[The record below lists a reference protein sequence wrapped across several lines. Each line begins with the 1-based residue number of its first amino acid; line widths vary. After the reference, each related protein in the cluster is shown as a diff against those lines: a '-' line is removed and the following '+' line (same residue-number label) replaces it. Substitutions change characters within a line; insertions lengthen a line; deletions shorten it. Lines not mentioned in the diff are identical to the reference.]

1 MGQMGVSWR
10 KCVDALSGALYRS
23 VDFMIATLSG
33 TRQQVL
39 QAALKKF
46 ADCGYEGASVRDIV
60 EAAKVTKPTL
70 YYYFGNKA
78 ELYQALV
85 DYAHD
90 ERLRLMQAAAE
101 RGRTVADK
109 LVQIL
114 AALFEFL
121 RNNRELMRIAF
132 ATAFAAPGELPA
144 EIRYLDKCTRNFEF
158 IHDLIRRGQASGEL
172 DRRFDSKELAFGI
185 YGQLNVYV
193 MAHLLIPDCQLNR
206 QTAERIVKLFL
217 LGAGAEGCP
226 ERREI

>member
-1 MGQMGVSWR
+1 MLTTDSN
-10 KCVDALSGALYRS
+10 
-23 VDFMIATLSG
+23 

-46 ADCGYEGASVRDIV
+46 ADCGYEGTSVQDIV
-60 EAAKVTKPTL
+60 EAAQVTKPTL

-90 ERLRLMQAAAE
+90 ERRRLMQAAAQ
-101 RGRTVADK
+101 RGDALADK
-109 LVQIL
+109 LVEIL
-114 AALFEFL
+114 AAVFDFL
-121 RNNRELMRIAF
+121 QNNRDLMRIAF

-144 EIRYLDKCTRNFEF
+144 EIHYAEKCSRNFEL
-158 IHDLIRRGQASGEL
+158 IHELIRRGQAAGEL

-185 YGQLNVYV
+185 YGQLNIYV
-193 MAHLLIPDCQLNR
+193 MAHLLMPDCKLNR

-217 LGAGAEGCP
+217 AGAGAK
-226 ERREI
+226 R

>member
-1 MGQMGVSWR
+1 VLTTDSN
-10 KCVDALSGALYRS
+10 
-23 VDFMIATLSG
+23 

-46 ADCGYEGASVRDIV
+46 ADCGYEGTSVQDIV
-60 EAAKVTKPTL
+60 EAAQVTKPTL

-90 ERLRLMQAAAE
+90 ERRRLMQAAAQ
-101 RGRTVADK
+101 RGDALADK
-109 LVQIL
+109 LVEIL
-114 AALFEFL
+114 AAVFDFL
-121 RNNRELMRIAF
+121 QNNRDLMRIAF

-144 EIRYLDKCTRNFEF
+144 EIHYAEKCSRNFEF
-158 IHDLIRRGQASGEL
+158 IHELIRRGQAAGEL

-185 YGQLNVYV
+185 YGQLNIYV
-193 MAHLLIPDCQLNR
+193 MAHLLMPDCKLNR

-217 LGAGAEGCP
+217 AGAGAK
-226 ERREI
+226 R

>member
-1 MGQMGVSWR
+1 MLTTDS
-10 KCVDALSGALYRS
+10 
-23 VDFMIATLSG
+23 T
-33 TRQQVL
+33 TRRQVL

-46 ADCGYEGASVRDIV
+46 ADCGYEGASVQDIV
-60 EAAKVTKPTL
+60 EAARVTKPTL

-90 ERLRLMQAAAE
+90 ERLRLMQAAAQ
-101 RGRTVADK
+101 RGRTIADK
-109 LVQIL
+109 LAEIL

-121 RNNRELMRIAF
+121 QNNRELMRIAF

-144 EIRYLDKCTRNFEF
+144 EVRYQDKCARNFEF

-185 YGQLNVYV
+185 YGQLNVYA
-193 MAHLLIPDCQLNR
+193 MAHLLMPDCRLNR
-206 QTAERIVKLFL
+206 QTAARIVELFL
-217 LGAGAEGCP
+217 AGAGAKLSPEEGA
-226 ERREI
+226 